1 VNRDRRGRLRRAGS
15 NANPVLEMSRS
26 TASMTVAT
34 SATAIPEIPKV
45 LPVLAVSWGDSPASA
60 STELQA
66 ATM

>member
-1 VNRDRRGRLRRAGS
+1 
-15 NANPVLEMSRS
+15 MSRS